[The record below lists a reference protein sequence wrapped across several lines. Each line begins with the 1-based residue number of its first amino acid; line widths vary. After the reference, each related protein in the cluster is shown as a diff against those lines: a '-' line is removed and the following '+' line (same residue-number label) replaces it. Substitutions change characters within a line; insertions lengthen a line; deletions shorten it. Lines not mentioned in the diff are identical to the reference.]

1 MGNLV
6 YQVLSGFTYGMIYWL
21 IAAGL
26 TVAFGVLGIL
36 NFTHGSLYMLGAYF
50 AYTFYHM
57 VGLNFALSIVL
68 AVATVGGVGFLLE
81 RFALRPIYARDLE
94 IQLILTFGAML
105 IIADVALMGWGTAL
119 TFPRVPGLLA
129 GTVDI
134 FGRGFPV
141 YYLFLIGCGVAVFFV
156 IQRILGRTW
165 WGRTMRAAA
174 SDREMASAIGINIR
188 TLFSTAFIF
197 ASAIA
202 AFGGA
207 LSMPMKMCMP
217 GMGSEVII
225 PAFVIVAVGSLG
237 SLVGAFVAA
246 ILIGVVTAL
255 GTLYVPI
262 MEVIAIY
269 LIMTIV
275 LIIRPQGLFGR
286 AR

>member
-1 MGNLV
+1 
-6 YQVLSGFTYGMIYWL
+6 
-21 IAAGL
+21 
-26 TVAFGVLGIL
+26 
-36 NFTHGSLYMLGAYF
+36 
-50 AYTFYHM
+50 
-57 VGLNFALSIVL
+57 
-68 AVATVGGVGFLLE
+68 
-81 RFALRPIYARDLE
+81 
-94 IQLILTFGAML
+94 
-105 IIADVALMGWGTAL
+105 
-119 TFPRVPGLLA
+119 
-129 GTVDI
+129 
-134 FGRGFPV
+134 
-141 YYLFLIGCGVAVFFV
+141 
-156 IQRILGRTW
+156 
-165 WGRTMRAAA
+165 MRAAA